1 MPLCGIALILIPAFL
16 KDPFK
21 RLPIGKELKRV
32 DWIGAFLFI
41 ASITGLLIPISWV
54 GDFAQEDVT
63 LLMNQGGVLYPWN
76 GWRVLVPLL
85 VSFAGLVGFL
95 FYEKHVAI
103 NPFINLGIFG
113 NRTATITYLS
123 NFLHGMILWTLL
135 YYLPLY
141 YEAVKG
147 MTPTQAGIAVFPE
160 TFTVAPA
167 SLIMGMLVSRMGS
180 YRWGV
185 LSGWLLTTIGM
196 GLLCLLDVNTST
208 FCWVVLNLVGG
219 FGMGLLFSAMAF
231 AIQAS
236 ACATGEDM
244 GFAISMFTFFRA
256 LGTVC
261 ITNLSSRKN
270 SPMLTSPHVGNWRCN

>member
-1 MPLCGIALILIPAFL
+1 
-16 KDPFK
+16 
-21 RLPIGKELKRV
+21 
-32 DWIGAFLFI
+32 
-41 ASITGLLIPISWV
+41 
-54 GDFAQEDVT
+54 
-63 LLMNQGGVLYPWN
+63 
-76 GWRVLVPLL
+76 VPLL
-85 VSFAGLVGFL
+85 LSLGGLLGFVL
-95 FYEKHVAI
+95 YEKYI
-103 NPFINLGIFG
+103 PTNPFINLGIFG
-113 NRTATITYLS
+113 NHTASITYLS

-167 SLIMGMLVSRMGS
+167 SLIMGILVSRMGH

-185 LSGWLLTTIGM
+185 WSGWLLTTLGM
-196 GLLCLLDVNTST
+196 GLLYLLDVNTST

-219 FGMGLLFSAMAF
+219 LGIGLLFSAMAF

-236 ACATGEDM
+236 AFATGEDM

-261 ITNLSSRKN
+261 IPSLLLQQESH
-270 SPMLTSPHVGNWRCN
+270 PELTSFRQLASQLAARSSKIH